1 MGLRFYIGASGAGKS
16 WQVYN
21 RIIDEAQADIHRN
34 YLIVVPDQFTMQTQL
49 EMVKRHP
56 RRGIMN
62 IDVLSF
68 GRLSHRIFEEVGGG
82 EKPVLDDT
90 GKSLVLRRVAA
101 ELEEELTVMRQNVR
115 RLGYIHEVKSALSEF
130 MQYGLNPT
138 DVEKLCEYASSR
150 GALAYKLRDLHTLY
164 KGFLK
169 YIDEKY
175 ITTEE
180 TLDLLRSALPKSRVI
195 KDSVIVFD
203 GFTGFTPVQNR
214 VIQQLMTLAS
224 EVIVTVTMDTR
235 ENPYALDGEQKLF
248 HLSKKT
254 MRDLDRLCREAGAV
268 RESDVIIS
276 SETVYRYK
284 SNAGLAHLE
293 RELFRY
299 PYKVFDEPQES
310 IRIFEASNPKEEL
323 RQVCLKIKE
332 LVREKGYCYR
342 DIAVV
347 TGDMERYGFL
357 AQECFGHFDIP
368 IFLDRTNR
376 LVLNPFVEFI
386 RSALLIVIQEYSYES
401 VFHFLRCGLS
411 EITSE
416 ETDRLEN
423 YCLTMGIRGKKA
435 WTNRFTRRMNRQDEE
450 ADELDALDRL
460 RERLVECISP
470 LMIKKAK
477 GSEFVGALYEF
488 IVKARIEEKLDKYA
502 GQFEKDGDLVRA
514 KEYEQIYRLVMELL
528 EQIDALLG
536 DEEFEIKEFADILD
550 AGFSEIK
557 VGTIP
562 QNVDKVVIGDIERT
576 RLCDIKALFFIGVN
590 DGVIPK
596 SGGSGGIISDIDRE
610 FLQASEFELAP
621 TPRQK
626 MYIQRLYLYINMTKP
641 SELLFLSY
649 SKVDSEGKSISPAY
663 LISMVSKLFSRLE
676 IEKPEFRP
684 IEEQI
689 NSPVDGLAYLVG
701 LMRGYA
707 SREGVGQSRLFFTLY
722 DTYVRNE
729 KYAPI
734 VEQMK
739 RAAFSYIKGADG
751 LRLPRELAR
760 LLYGQVIKNSVSRLE
775 KFAACA
781 YAHFLQYGLTLEERG
796 KYSFESVDIGNVFHA
811 VLEGFSDRLAA
822 EGCTWLDFP
831 SELGERLVGECLES
845 YAASYGGTVLYS
857 SKRSEYMIT
866 RMQRILN
873 RTVQTLQY
881 QLKKGAFTPESFEMS
896 FQTISDLDSVNIS
909 LSDEEKLHLIGRIDR
924 VDTCRKDDKIY
935 VKVIDYKS
943 GTRKF
948 DLAALYYGLQLQLV
962 VYMNAAME
970 VQKKKNPD
978 TRVIPAAMLYYH
990 VSDPLAETEKG
1001 SPDAKEIEAEIMEKL
1016 KMTGMV
1022 SDDEEIIRLLDSE
1035 FEGKSS
1041 IIPVAKKKDG
1051 SFTQSSS
1058 ILSND
1063 DFGKVS
1069 DFVNR
1074 KIRELGTDM
1083 LDGSIGLNP
1092 YEQNGAGACTYCAY
1106 SSVCGF
1112 DKRLGSRLVRRLED
1126 MSQETA
1132 LERIKEEVNGG

>member
-323 RQVCLKIKE
+323 RQACLKIKE

-536 DEEFEIKEFADILD
+536 DEELEIKEFADILD

-676 IEKPEFRP
+676 IEKPELRP

>member
-21 RIIDEAQADIHRN
+21 RIIEEAQADIHRN

-254 MRDLDRLCREAGAV
+254 MRDLDRLCGEAGAV
-268 RESDVIIS
+268 RENDVIIS

-477 GSEFVGALYEF
+477 GSELVGALYEF

-536 DEEFEIKEFADILD
+536 DEELEIKEFADILD

-676 IEKPEFRP
+676 IEKPELRP

-734 VEQMK
+734 VEQMR